1 MCTFP
6 PTIGL
11 ADTTSW
17 SLIHTSE
24 RTTRLRTIMKSTLD
38 DTIES
43 DNTSLDTIVDAISTS
58 DGTADQPDI
67 EQKGGVTTHAP
78 AVLLHSG
85 PGTGK
90 SRVLSA
96 RLAYVL
102 QSGWMMPEDV
112 VTLSF
117 TNRDAKVI
125 KEKVRLWREGS
136 LYREGTSV
144 RSGNVWAE

>member
-17 SLIHTSE
+17 SIIHTSE

-43 DNTSLDTIVDAISTS
+43 DNTSLDTIVDTISTS
-58 DGTADQPDI
+58 DQPDI

-136 LYREGTSV
+136 LYREGSL
-144 RSGNVWAE
+144 